1 MIEMAFSSIAMFL
14 LITFASTALFGA
26 QVRADFIP
34 TVLGTP
40 QVLGNV
46 SDPSIDRD
54 SCGSARF
61 GNRVLWTCRDS
72 QPFSNGQPVL
82 PVYSSSASWTNFASD
97 GTPLIQSWTDA
108 SGNGETGLLCYGENN
123 EQPFFTY
130 PSDLCSSN
138 TAGECGDD
146 TRYALWPD
154 SPPLV
159 TSEDTSTGA
168 VTAYTWIS
176 QTHITNSLTLLDPD
190 PPTIL
195 YEVTYNP
202 SANGDSTG
210 LPTVTIVQEDFW
222 AADEMPYGVYGG
234 VVVDNVAYLY
244 GQNNAGTVGLAQV
257 PTGSITD
264 KSAYQYYVNGTWT
277 STIPGVN
284 DTGVG
289 LTNAGAG
296 GQGTYYYSSVWSLYV
311 WIGQSSSDALAP
323 DFYITTAPAPEG
335 PWATPV
341 KFYSAED
348 VNWSY
353 TLQANPALLA
363 NSSENAIYLSYV
375 VNDSGYYWTPLIY
388 VQWES

>member
-1 MIEMAFSSIAMFL
+1 MSL
-14 LITFASTALFGA
+14 LTALATAALFGT

-61 GNRVLWTCRDS
+61 GDRALWTCRDS
-72 QPFSNGQPVL
+72 QPFSNGVPVL
-82 PVYSSSASWTNFASD
+82 PIYSSSASWTDFASD

-108 SGNGETGLLCYGENN
+108 SGNTETGLLCSGENN
-123 EQPFFTY
+123 EQPFYPY
-130 PSDLCSSN
+130 PSDLCGTN
-138 TAGECGDD
+138 TAGACSDG
-146 TRYALWPD
+146 TRYPLWPD

-159 TSEDTSTGA
+159 TSEDTSTG
-168 VTAYTWIS
+168 VITAYTWIS
-176 QTHITNSLTLLDPD
+176 EDHIDSSLNLLNPD
-190 PPTIL
+190 PGTIL

-202 SANGDSTG
+202 SVNGDSTG
-210 LPTVTIVQEDFW
+210 LPTVTTVQENFW
-222 AADEMPYGVYGG
+222 TTDEMPYGVYGG
-234 VVVDNVAYLY
+234 VVVDDVAYLY
-244 GQNNAGTVGLAQV
+244 GKNAAGTVGLAQV
-257 PTGSITD
+257 PAGSVTD
-264 KSAYQYYVNGTWT
+264 KSAYQYYVNGAWT

-296 GQGTYYYSSVWSLYV
+296 GQGTFYYSSVWNLYV
-311 WIGQSSSDALAP
+311 WIGQAGISIAP
-323 DFYITTAPAPEG
+323 DFFITTAPAPEG

-341 KFYSAED
+341 NFYSAD
-348 VNWSY
+348 YINWSY
-353 TLQANPALLA
+353 TLQAHPALLA

-375 VNDSGYYWTPLIY
+375 VSDSGYYWTPLIY